1 MKHNQNN
8 SASTY
13 KNSEE
18 YFFQHHEG
26 GQNIPGIKASE
37 ETKEDRCVKL
47 FLKTLEGSDVIGMD
61 PTGDCFYEAIVTAFN
76 MHNTDVRD
84 YRGVVQEDTD
94 DKVKALRRTAANFL
108 TQEVFQKFQM
118 SHTAGL
124 VDYKFMSELDTIVKL
139 QEKMLMSGREVWVAT
154 ASGPMSLKSA
164 WFVRFSTFAV

>member
-1 MKHNQNN
+1 
-8 SASTY
+8 
-13 KNSEE
+13 
-18 YFFQHHEG
+18 
-26 GQNIPGIKASE
+26 
-37 ETKEDRCVKL
+37 
-47 FLKTLEGSDVIGMD
+47 MD

-124 VDYKFMSELDTIVKL
+124 VDYKFMSELDTIEKL
-139 QEKMLMSGREVWVAT
+139 QEKMLMSGKEVGLGNCIWANEFEISVVCQVLHICCLIWDCSARKEVDRLVKV
-154 ASGPMSLKSA
+154 GEEMDQFIILKRVGDHYTLI
-164 WFVRFSTFAV
+164 FKEGEEEGR